1 MALLDVLNVGAT
13 LVIAGAAAAIAFNAN
28 RISHNAN
35 VLSADAMQLEAD
47 KHLLEWARR
56 VLAVYSSLVSL
67 RQRKDTRIDADTFDD
82 RRRELRAEL
91 FALRDEGALYFPIE
105 DGYNKIPALAAM
117 NKTIDMLSGL
127 LFPPPVEGDY
137 FSVREPQVK
146 QIQAFSTV
154 FLEDVKTRIDNHWI
168 EQEPVTK

>member
-1 MALLDVLNVGAT
+1 MIDWASLTDVHVIDAINAMAT
-13 LVIAGAAAAIAFNAN
+13 IIIAGAAAMIAFNAN

-67 RQRKDTRIDADTFDD
+67 RQRKDTRIDPDAFDD

-105 DGYNKIPALAAM
+105 DG
-117 NKTIDMLSGL
+117 
-127 LFPPPVEGDY
+127 
-137 FSVREPQVK
+137 
-146 QIQAFSTV
+146 
-154 FLEDVKTRIDNHWI
+154 
-168 EQEPVTK
+168 